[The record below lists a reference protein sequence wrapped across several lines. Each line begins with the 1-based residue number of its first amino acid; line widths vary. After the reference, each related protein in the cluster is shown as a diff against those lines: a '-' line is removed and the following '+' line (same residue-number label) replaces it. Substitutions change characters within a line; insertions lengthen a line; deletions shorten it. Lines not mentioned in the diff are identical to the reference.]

1 MGLQKSS
8 PASRN
13 RGCGSWNP
21 ACALPAALGELLGG
35 RAERAGAGRLRT
47 VGESAELP
55 RPLGSSLRGLMK
67 GTPSEQCPLPTRV
80 EGPEPEES
88 REEES
93 GAPGS
98 LAEGLGDHLGEQN
111 AHLHPRVQL
120 LQTKNL
126 LLLCNLRFGTVF

>member
-35 RAERAGAGRLRT
+35 RAERAGAGRLRA

-55 RPLGSSLRGLMK
+55 RLVPPGGLMK
-67 GTPSEQCPLPTRV
+67 GTPSEQCPPPTRV

-126 LLLCNLRFGTVF
+126 LLSCNLRFGTVF